1 MTNQS
6 AAIELGFKATPI
18 EKSREDE
25 LVSRA
30 REGDGEAFS
39 ELYERLADRIYRYVY
54 FRVTD
59 DETAEDLTSRVFL
72 KAWEHLPRYKHSSSP
87 FVAWLYT
94 IAHNMIIDHYRTDRP
109 TGHLDE
115 IATLPASE
123 PSPAEV
129 CERRGDAEA
138 LRRALQQ
145 LTPAQREVITMKLL
159 DGLET
164 VEVARRLH
172 KSQGAIR
179 AVQMRALQA
188 LAEILRKEN
197 GGF

>member
-6 AAIELGFKATPI
+6 AAIEIGFKVTPI
-18 EKSREDE
+18 ERTREDD
-25 LVSRA
+25 LVNRA
-30 REGDGEAFS
+30 RQGDGDAFS

-54 FRVTD
+54 FRVSD

-72 KAWEHLPRYKHSSSP
+72 KAWEHLPNYKRSSSP

-115 IATLPASE
+115 IASLPASD

-129 CERRGDAEA
+129 YERRADAEA
-138 LRRALQQ
+138 LRRALEQ

-159 DGLET
+159 DGMET
-164 VEVARRLH
+164 ADVARRLH

-188 LAEILRKEN
+188 LAEILNKQNRAY
-197 GGF
+197 